1 MSIEKLSK
9 LILKLNNLDTFI
21 IDESDKIIAK
31 NQKVLTSQNVQ
42 QMEEGKEY
50 TEGEIEYKHTRKT
63 PTGKYGKYSK
73 GYEKYKEGYGGQVRV
88 VDLHLTG
95 EFHRS
100 IALLQMNPGV
110 WRFVSEDEKAPILIA
125 NYGTDIFGI
134 AEDRLDTFSV
144 GMAVELQSRVDKYLT
159 I

>member
-1 MSIEKLSK
+1 MSIAKLEKLISK
-9 LILKLNNLDTFI
+9 LSNLDTFI
-21 IDESDKIIAK
+21 INESDKIIAK
-31 NQKVLTSQNVQ
+31 NQKVLISQNVQ

-50 TEGEIEYKHTRKT
+50 TEGDIEYKPTRKS
-63 PTGKYGKYSK
+63 PAGKYGKYSK
-73 GYEKYKEGYGGQVRV
+73 GYEKYKEGYGGEVRV
-88 VDLHLTG
+88 VDLRLTG

-110 WRFVSEDEKAPILIA
+110 WRFVSEDEKAPFLIA

-134 AEDRLDTFSV
+134 AEERLDIFST
-144 GMAVELQSRVDKYLT
+144 GMGVELQQRVDKYLT